1 MFHTFITTDLG
12 WRSGLYDDDDED
24 DFDVDDYD
32 VDDYD
37 DGLVNDT
44 VYF

>member
-1 MFHTFITTDLG
+1 MFHTFIPTDLG

-24 DFDVDDYD
+24 DYD

-37 DGLVNDT
+37 DDLVNDT
-44 VYF
+44 VWF